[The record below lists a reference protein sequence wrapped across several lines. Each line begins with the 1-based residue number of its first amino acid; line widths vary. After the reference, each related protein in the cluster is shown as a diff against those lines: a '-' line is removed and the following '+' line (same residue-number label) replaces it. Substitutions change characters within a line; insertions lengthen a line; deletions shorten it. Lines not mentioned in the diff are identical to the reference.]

1 MDPEEKAF
9 EYLNDRRLYSTLN
22 PRLGLY
28 SPSSIDH
35 IGPNMPNGP
44 KMISSLQPL
53 LDTRCNTIGGH
64 GKGAGLLSKPPAAV
78 TATRF

>member
-1 MDPEEKAF
+1 MTNHGLSLLLPADDFVDPDEKAF

-35 IGPNMPNGP
+35 VGPNMPNGP
-44 KMISSLQPL
+44 KLVSIRRKVS
-53 LDTRCNTIGGH
+53 H
-64 GKGAGLLSKPPAAV
+64 FV
-78 TATRF
+78 